1 MSRKLLNR
9 FRCSN
14 QSSGPKSQILLRA
27 KLARFLGRGALA
39 AAEPW
44 GAPGP
49 RRGAGGLVVVRPS
62 LKRVVPG
69 SVPPWRALCVESARA
84 LKAFF
89 SILCV
94 SRKFLNLFCCSNPR
108 SGRPS
113 CPRRGP
119 GVADAGQPAVP
130 AQLHEGHFHLLSVLA
145 SVPARFL
152 PRALAFFSRPR
163 SRLPGNVFRGRAV
176 VFHFRQ
182 SKKRGGRSFSLG
194 RL

>member
-14 QSSGPKSQILLRA
+14 QSSGPKSQILLRG
-27 KLARFLGRGALA
+27 KLARFLGRAPLA
-39 AAEPW
+39 AAELW

-49 RRGAGGLVVVRPS
+49 RRGAGGLVVARPS

-69 SVPPWRALCVESARA
+69 SVPPWRALCAESARA

-89 SILCV
+89 SIHCI

-119 GVADAGQPAVP
+119 QARRDPA
-130 AQLHEGHFHLLSVLA
+130 AA
-145 SVPARFL
+145 SMAW
-152 PRALAFFSRPR
+152 RPR
-163 SRLPGNVFRGRAV
+163 VPTGAASRSRRRSWAACSTRATP
-176 VFHFRQ
+176 
-182 SKKRGGRSFSLG
+182 
-194 RL
+194 

>member
-14 QSSGPKSQILLRA
+14 RSSGPKSQILLRA

-94 SRKFLNLFCCSNPR
+94 SQVSICFAARIQGRAGPLARDVGRRR
-108 SGRPS
+108 SG
-113 CPRRGP
+113 
-119 GVADAGQPAVP
+119 PA
-130 AQLHEGHFHLLSVLA
+130 AA
-145 SVPARFL
+145 SVA
-152 PRALAFFSRPR
+152 
-163 SRLPGNVFRGRAV
+163 
-176 VFHFRQ
+176 
-182 SKKRGGRSFSLG
+182 
-194 RL
+194 